1 MYLPIGDKSPSCVLL
16 SAEVEG
22 WREVKGWKQE
32 KQEGGFDGVGLKRD
46 GKRESVRVREG
57 REEKVKVL

>member
-1 MYLPIGDKSPSCVLL
+1 M

-32 KQEGGFDGVGLKRD
+32 KQEGGFDGVDLKRD

>member
-1 MYLPIGDKSPSCVLL
+1 VVL